1 MTGILG
7 RMAVESGREVTWEE
21 ALASEL
27 MLATGL
33 DDLTMDGASVYQGHR
48 TAAYWVEIDL
58 ADTIDTYKWSRDGG
72 VTWEA
77 ENIPIA
83 GAATAMELELG
94 LLIEFAAIT
103 GHTLG
108 DYWTIAVAPVFTTIA
123 EVVDAAGPGIEQA
136 THDAPSQDI
145 TWMKRVAGLVSAGD
159 HTFDV
164 NFIPKDAT
172 HDGTPGLVA
181 LLGLQFTT
189 AWQIIYNDAGGGT
202 ARQWVLSAF
211 LVTFGEDIPVDGIL
225 KSSVTLKIN
234 GMPDFIKGT

>member
-1 MTGILG
+1 MTQPLSSHGTLLKMGDGIG
-7 RMAVESGREVTWEE
+7 VTGVPTLVG
-21 ALASEL
+21 A
-27 MLATGL
+27 GI
-33 DDLTMDGASVYQGHR
+33 DDLTMDAASVYQGHR

-58 ADTIDTYKWSRDGG
+58 ADTVDTFKWSRDGG

-77 ENIPIA
+77 ENVPIA

-108 DYWTIAVAPVFTTIA
+108 DYWTIAVNPVFTTLA
-123 EVVDAAGPGIEQA
+123 ELVDSAGPGIEQA

-159 HTFDV
+159 YTFDV

-172 HDGTPGLVA
+172 HDGTTGLIS
-181 LLGLQFTT
+181 LIGLQYTT
-189 AWQIIYNDAGGGT
+189 AWQLFYNDADGGT
-202 ARQWVLSAF
+202 ESQWVMSAY

-234 GMPDFIKGT
+234 GQPDFIKGS